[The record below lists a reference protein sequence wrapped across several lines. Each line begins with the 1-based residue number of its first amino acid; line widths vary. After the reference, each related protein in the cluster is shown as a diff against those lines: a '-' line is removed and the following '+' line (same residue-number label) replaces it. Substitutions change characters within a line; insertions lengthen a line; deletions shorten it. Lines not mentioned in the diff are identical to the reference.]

1 MADTAH
7 IHDDDLE
14 LYSAGHLEPE
24 RIPPLKA
31 HLFECQDCQERLY
44 HCVGPQ
50 VGDAVTRRLGRPV
63 KHLSSE
69 LNRYC
74 PRCFSSSIRRSYTG
88 SPFASVMRLLGRR
101 PFRCKSCRLRFDLAS
116 ERQTDSPPPMLKAE
130 S

>member
-31 HLFECQDCQERLY
+31 HLSICQDCEERLY

-50 VGDAVTRRLGRPV
+50 VGDAAVPRLGRPM
-63 KHLSSE
+63 KRFSSE

-74 PRCFSSSIRRSYTG
+74 PKCFSSNIRRSGNG
-88 SPFASVMRLLGRR
+88 SPFAGVMRIFGRR
-101 PFRCKSCRLRFDLAS
+101 PFRCKSCRSRFYLAT
-116 ERQTDSPPPMLKAE
+116 ERQTDSPPPMLKAQ